1 MGSLWS
7 RLGSARILG
16 ASIIGAAVIFVS
28 GIVFWGG
35 FNTAMEA
42 TNQLDFCVSC
52 HEMKDNVYAEYK
64 KTIHFQNRTGVRATC
79 PDCHVPKDWVHK
91 IMRKIQ
97 ASNEVYHW
105 LLGSVDTPEKFDA
118 KRLELAKHEWA
129 RFKAND
135 SLECRNCHS
144 FAGMAADKQKQRAK
158 KQHEMAR
165 ADGMTCI
172 DCHKGIAHKPVHQL
186 LEDEEK
192 VADAGKAKPVQ
203 AAAAVAPAAA
213 PTPAPAA
220 PAPAPA
226 PATAPAP
233 APAAA
238 APASDTSGVDW
249 SAVPEKTVTLFYP
262 GQTSF
267 EWIQTEHGG
276 ARAFKKG
283 EQCSGCHEGEQAD
296 MGAKM
301 VTGKKAEPTP
311 IPGKRAS
318 IPLTVQAAH
327 DGTNLMLRFQWPAS
341 PHTPAPFVE
350 GGKMDPENS
359 VKLAMMIDQGTV
371 QDADRS
377 GCWSTCHHD
386 ARTMPDAPAGA
397 GFTKYLPQTRT
408 AISLK
413 DSPRGGGD
421 KLKSPEELKALMD
434 QGVFLDLLRWKSG
447 SNNVEDG
454 YVSSERVMTGGQ
466 GASGQGVLKDG
477 IWTVTI
483 VRKLTSD
490 KPGDI
495 SIEPGKTYTIGF
507 AIHDDHT
514 NARFHHVSVDYKL
527 ALDNAEAGI
536 NAVKAA
542 GAAPAQVPVQ
552 KASLPPA
559 DAHVAP
565 AAAETPA
572 PADFDAFNAKD
583 VMRTCAPCHGEF
595 GQGGGKGTYPRIA
608 GLNAD
613 YLADQLRKF
622 KSRERENIPMIPFT
636 NDRELPDSDIRDI
649 TRFLASV
656 KLKTKLDDADAPAD
670 GLDRLMAAKKILHI
684 ERYDGDAEQGKALY
698 GELCASCHGKA
709 GEGRVKKPPLAGQ
722 YSEYLFQQIS
732 DFKKGRRQ
740 HEDIDLLFAQR
751 SERDID
757 AILAYLSTLSP
768 S

>member
-1 MGSLWS
+1 L
-7 RLGSARILG
+7 RIFG
-16 ASIIGAAVIFVS
+16 ASVIGAAVIFVS

-42 TNQLDFCVSC
+42 TNQMDFCISC

-64 KTIHFQNRTGVRATC
+64 KTIHFENRTGVRATC

-118 KRLELAKHEWA
+118 KRLTLAKNEWA
-129 RFKAND
+129 RMKAND

-144 FAGMAADKQKQRAK
+144 FEGMAADKQKQRAK
-158 KQHEMAR
+158 KQHEMAK
-165 ADGMTCI
+165 ADKMTCI
-172 DCHKGIAHKPVHQL
+172 DCHKGIAHKPVHQN
-186 LEDEEK
+186 LEEEETGGT
-192 VADAGKAKPVQ
+192 VAAADKAKPVKPVQ
-203 AAAAVAPAAA
+203 TAAAVVPAAA
-213 PTPAPAA
+213 PAPVPAPAA
-220 PAPAPA
+220 TP
-226 PATAPAP
+226 
-233 APAAA
+233 PAAA
-238 APASDTSGVDW
+238 APVADTSGIDW
-249 SAVPEKTVTLFYP
+249 SAVPEKKVTLFYP

-283 EQCSGCHEGEQAD
+283 EACSSCHEGEQAD

-301 VTGKKAEPTP
+301 VSGQKAEPTP
-311 IPGKRAS
+311 IPGKPAS

-327 DGTNLMLRFQWPAS
+327 DGSNLVMRFQWPAN
-341 PHTPAPFVE
+341 PHTPAPFAD
-350 GGKMDPENS
+350 GGKMDPENP
-359 VKLAMMIDQGTV
+359 VKLAMLIDQGTV

-386 ARTMPDAPAGA
+386 ARSMPDAPAGA
-397 GFTKYLPQTRT
+397 GATKYLPQTRT
-408 AISLK
+408 AIALK
-413 DSPRGGGD
+413 DKPRGGAD
-421 KLKSPEELKALMD
+421 KLKSPEELKALLD

-447 SNNVEDG
+447 SNTVEDG
-454 YVSSERVMTGGQ
+454 YVSAERVMTGGQ
-466 GASGQGVLKDG
+466 GATAQGVLKDG
-477 IWTVTI
+477 VWTVTL

-542 GAAPAQVPVQ
+542 GAAPAATPAQA
-552 KASLPPA
+552 ASPPPA
-559 DAHVAP
+559 EALV
-565 AAAETPA
+565 EPA
-572 PADFDAFNAKD
+572 PVEAKLDFDPFNAKD

-595 GQGGGKGTYPRIA
+595 GQGGGHGTYPRLA
-608 GLNAD
+608 GLNPD

-636 NDRELPDSDIRDI
+636 NDRELPDTDIRDI
-649 TRFLASV
+649 TRFLASI
-656 KLKTKLDDADAPAD
+656 KLKTKLDDSDAPAD

-684 ERYDGDAEQGKALY
+684 ERWEGDAATGRALY
-698 GELCASCHGKA
+698 GELCAACHGKT

-722 YSEYLFQQIS
+722 YGEYLFQQIS

-740 HEDIDLLFAQR
+740 HDDTEMLFGQRPAREID
-751 SERDID
+751 D
-757 AILAYLSTLSP
+757 ILAYLTTLSP